1 MRHCIA
7 AIVLGGLLGLAG
19 PARAD
24 EPTALAI
31 QNRKHTM
38 RHEYTLWVGVLPL
51 DAFTKGLTFSG
62 GYTVHISDLVA
73 WEVGHFTYSV
83 GIDTRLADEL
93 AALSQP
99 IGPTP
104 FEIVDYYATSSFVLK
119 PLYGKM
125 AALNRGVVHQE
136 LLLQVGAGV
145 GWMTLSTRPV
155 IEGGVAWRLFLD
167 RHTSLRF
174 DLRDAVFL
182 ARGDAHNEL
191 WLGAG
196 LSVSFGGGRDARGPG
211 VLSMSTQVQR

>member
-1 MRHCIA
+1 MHCILA
-7 AIVLGGLLGLAG
+7 SLAVVGLLG
-19 PARAD
+19 PAVAQAE
-24 EPTALAI
+24 EPSVLAI

-62 GYTVHISDLVA
+62 GYTLHLSNLVA
-73 WEVGHFTYSV
+73 WQVGQFTYSV

-93 AALSQP
+93 AALAQP

-104 FEIVDYYATSSFVLK
+104 FEVVDYYATSNLVLK

-125 AALNRGVVHQE
+125 VALNRTVVHHE
-136 LLLQVGAGV
+136 LLVQLGAGA

-155 IEGGVAWRLFLD
+155 LEAGIAWRLFLD

-196 LSVSFGGGRDARGPG
+196 LSVSFGA
-211 VLSMSTQVQR
+211 TQP